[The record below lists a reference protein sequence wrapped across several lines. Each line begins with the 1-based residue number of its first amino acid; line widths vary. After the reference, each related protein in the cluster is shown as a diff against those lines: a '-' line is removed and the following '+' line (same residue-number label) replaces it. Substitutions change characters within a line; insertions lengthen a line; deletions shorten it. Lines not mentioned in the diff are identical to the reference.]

1 MNRRKELKVRF
12 FKWFIQGMN
21 QKGLHAKP
29 DSWWKVMFLVGTDYF
44 SSMGFQ
50 PSISFAAAG
59 YLAPLAT
66 LNLIILTLFGALPTY
81 FLVSKESPHGQGS
94 FAIFERLLRGWTGKT
109 LVLVLLGFA
118 FTDFVFTIT
127 MCAADATAHIVE
139 NPLTPSIFQNRL
151 LTTLLLI
158 LSLGLIFIKGFSEA
172 IKVSFF
178 LVAFY
183 LAVNTVVISVC
194 LSKLLSS
201 PVHFTEWFNHLHQEH
216 GSYLEM
222 FKTAALVF
230 PQLALGMS
238 GFETGVAVM
247 PLVKSNTQ
255 GTAQTSKSNEDSSS
269 DSADKLDAEKEEIEE
284 SEEDHEEK
292 ERACLPGRIANTRKL
307 LLTVAL
313 IMSVF
318 LMLGSLTTTL
328 LIPAELFQPHG
339 KADGRALAYLAHL
352 YLGEGFGTIYD
363 IATILI
369 LWFAGA
375 SGMAALLSLV
385 PQYLPRYGMAPD
397 WAKARRPLVVFF
409 TLVSLIV
416 TVAFKADVDKQAGAF
431 ATGLL
436 VMITSAAVAVTTLVW
451 KQGFWKRLAF
461 SAISLV
467 FVYSCFAVMYDRP
480 DGLIISLLFIATVL
494 FTSFVS
500 RALRSTELRIG
511 DVKLNSRALRFIN
524 DSCQQDLGVVR
535 ILAHRPGPRS
545 YKEKELE
552 ARETHSIQDPEG
564 DFIFFEVQVKDVSEF
579 IDEHLEVKGRTV
591 DGYKVLRA
599 ESPSAANAIAAL
611 LLHIRDVTGKVPHVY
626 FEWTEGN
633 PLFYVLKYIL
643 LGEGET
649 AFLTREILRQ
659 AEPNKDKRPKV
670 HVG

>member
-1 MNRRKELKVRF
+1 
-12 FKWFIQGMN
+12 
-21 QKGLHAKP
+21 
-29 DSWWKVMFLVGTDYF
+29 
-44 SSMGFQ
+44 
-50 PSISFAAAG
+50 
-59 YLAPLAT
+59 
-66 LNLIILTLFGALPTY
+66 
-81 FLVSKESPHGQGS
+81 
-94 FAIFERLLRGWTGKT
+94 
-109 LVLVLLGFA
+109 
-118 FTDFVFTIT
+118 
-127 MCAADATAHIVE
+127 
-139 NPLTPSIFQNRL
+139 
-151 LTTLLLI
+151 
-158 LSLGLIFIKGFSEA
+158 
-172 IKVSFF
+172 
-178 LVAFY
+178 
-183 LAVNTVVISVC
+183 
-194 LSKLLSS
+194 
-201 PVHFTEWFNHLHQEH
+201 
-216 GSYLEM
+216 M
-222 FKTAALVF
+222 FKTAAIVF

-247 PLVKSNTQ
+247 PLVKS
-255 GTAQTSKSNEDSSS
+255 TAQGASQTAKTIEDSAATAA
-269 DSADKLDAEKEEIEE
+269 DSLDLHKEELEE
-284 SEEDHEEK
+284 SEEEQQEK
-292 ERACLPGRIANTRKL
+292 EKACLPGRIANTRKL
-307 LLTVAL
+307 LFTVAI

-461 SAISLV
+461 STISLV
-467 FVYSCFAVMYDRP
+467 FVYSCFAVMHDRP

-524 DSCQQDLGVVR
+524 DSSRQDLGVVR
-535 ILAHRPGPRS
+535 ILAHRPGPKS
-545 YKEKELE
+545 YKEKESE

-591 DGYKVLRA
+591 EGYKVLRA
-599 ESPSAANAIAAL
+599 ESPSAVNAIAAL
-611 LLHIRDVTGKVPHVY
+611 LLHIRDLTGKVPHVY
-626 FEWTEGN
+626 FEWSEGN

-659 AEPNKDKRPKV
+659 AEPNKEKRPKV